1 MYGTRKEITHELKR
15 MFAADEPI
23 ALLVWTTESV
33 KSLARS
39 HGITESEATKVLAE
53 IGQMPMH
60 EYQSK
65 GVSFSSVIDALRIV
79 RNAKRSVTVPADL
92 LARLAVFAEMALET
106 ESNIAY
112 DDKTDLSQ
120 DLVEGLEDL
129 EKVKAL
135 LAA

>member
-33 KSLARS
+33 KSLACS
-39 HGITESEATKVLAE
+39 HGITELEATKVLAV
-53 IGQMPMH
+53 IGQTPMN

-65 GVSFSSVIDALRIV
+65 GVSFSSVIDALRNV
-79 RNAKRSVTVPADL
+79 RNARRPVTVPADV
-92 LARLAVFAEMALET
+92 LARLAIFAEMALET

-120 DLVEGLEDL
+120 DIVEGLEDL
-129 EKVKAL
+129 KRIEAL